1 MIEKSTGIDSE
12 PPRLPEEDE
21 ELGVYVEYAAELDS
35 FEAKFHDDV
44 MSIFVKKQ
52 GHLAHLKGQAL
63 LRAKA
68 STKVD
73 VGWDAIFAAFGVKR
87 STGFVHID
95 IAETFSEDET
105 KEIAG
110 VNELRE
116 EAQRRRAAA
125 GGAAPEDGE
134 GGPPNG
140 SEVPPSNMYSVKKAR
155 DDLKEAKRRLKRFAD
170 DIGSTSDAINNPQGT
185 PIEFSS
191 FEREFDDLKTL
202 VVDADAARCKAL
214 SDLTATINEL
224 LVAGSEARFE
234 DSNDEQGD

>member
-1 MIEKSTGIDSE
+1 MIEKSTEIDPE
-12 PPRLPEEDE
+12 PPRPPEKDE

-73 VGWDAIFAAFGVKR
+73 VDWDAIFAAFGVKR

-95 IAETFSEDET
+95 ITKTFSEEEAKD
-105 KEIAG
+105 KG

-116 EAQRRRAAA
+116 EAQRRRAAT
-125 GGAAPEDGE
+125 GGAASEDGE
-134 GGPPNG
+134 GDPPNG
-140 SEVPPSNMYSVKKAR
+140 GGVPPSHMYSVKKAR
-155 DDLKEAKRRLKRFAD
+155 DDLKEAKRRLKRFED

-185 PIEFSS
+185 TA
-191 FEREFDDLKTL
+191 DLSELKGNCDELMRCT
-202 VVDADAARCKAL
+202 VAANKARRKAL
-214 SDLTATINEL
+214 KDLAANINAL
-224 LVAGSEARFE
+224 LVEE
-234 DSNDEQGD
+234 TENPQENEVDEETA